1 MDKRFTFA
9 FALALAAVQSFGAV
23 YYVATDGSDS
33 AAGTK
38 DKPFA
43 TLNKA
48 NKVVAA
54 GDTVW
59 IRGGVYDLND
69 TVYVPRYKM
78 TAAIHLTASGE
89 SDDNRIHYFAYPGER
104 PIFDATNLPVG
115 IAYDHDGSINSILYT
130 SPIVVEAKYLPA
142 RATAT
147 SRAATT
153 KNWSAIA

>member
-9 FALALAAVQSFGAV
+9 FALAAVQSFGAV

-59 IRGGVYDLND
+59 IRGG
-69 TVYVPRYKM
+69 
-78 TAAIHLTASGE
+78 IS
-89 SDDNRIHYFAYPGER
+89 F
-104 PIFDATNLPVG
+104 
-115 IAYDHDGSINSILYT
+115 
-130 SPIVVEAKYLPA
+130 
-142 RATAT
+142 
-147 SRAATT
+147 
-153 KNWSAIA
+153 

>member
-9 FALALAAVQSFGAV
+9 FALTLAAQAFGAV

-33 AAGTK
+33 NAGSK

-59 IRGGVYDLND
+59 IRGGIYDLS
-69 TVYVPRYKM
+69 K
-78 TAAIHLTASGE
+78 HL
-89 SDDNRIHYFAYPGER
+89 F
-104 PIFDATNLPVG
+104 
-115 IAYDHDGSINSILYT
+115 
-130 SPIVVEAKYLPA
+130 EAKFEY
-142 RATAT
+142 R
-147 SRAATT
+147 
-153 KNWSAIA
+153 

>member
-9 FALALAAVQSFGAV
+9 FALAFAAVQSFGAV

-33 AAGTK
+33 AAGSK

-59 IRGGVYDLND
+59 IRGG
-69 TVYVPRYKM
+69 
-78 TAAIHLTASGE
+78 IS
-89 SDDNRIHYFAYPGER
+89 F
-104 PIFDATNLPVG
+104 
-115 IAYDHDGSINSILYT
+115 
-130 SPIVVEAKYLPA
+130 
-142 RATAT
+142 
-147 SRAATT
+147 
-153 KNWSAIA
+153 